1 MLLTITPVLGG
12 FSAAYSRFRRCSHA
26 LRITA
31 FRTSKGR
38 PDMATQLGA
47 FAPGVLRSGAMDSS
61 RRILLV
67 AYDDAQILDIACPS
81 GALDIANRYGATPP
95 YTIELGT
102 VGGRAT
108 RSSAG
113 IILGATRHLE
123 TVTGRLDTLMIVGGV
138 GSEAAAADD
147 RLVDQ
152 VRRLADRSRRVA
164 SICTGTYVLAAAGLL
179 DHRRVTTHWGYG
191 EHLAARHPTVAV
203 DVAPLYIRDGNIYTS
218 AGVTS
223 ALDLTLSLIEDD
235 HGPTLARAVA
245 RELVS
250 YLHRPA
256 DQAQIS
262 MFLAA
267 PPPGD
272 RLVRD
277 LTGYIAGHLT
287 EDLTPATLAARAA
300 ISTRHLTRLFS
311 THLGTTPAR
320 AVRATR
326 TEAAAHLLRSSRLS
340 LAAIARRCGFGSA
353 QTLRQAFLD
362 HYGISGDKIRRMPDM
377 PSLRDAPKHETPV
390 A

>member
-1 MLLTITPVLGG
+1 MLI
-12 FSAAYSRFRRCSHA
+12 
-26 LRITA
+26 
-31 FRTSKGR
+31 
-38 PDMATQLGA
+38 
-47 FAPGVLRSGAMDSS
+47 
-61 RRILLV
+61 V
-67 AYDDAQILDIACPS
+67 AYDDSQILDVACPS
-81 GALDIANRYGATPP
+81 GALDLANRHGADPP
-95 YTIELGT
+95 YEIELGT
-102 VGGRAT
+102 VGRAPA

-113 IILGATRHLE
+113 IALGACRSLE
-123 TVTGRLDTLMIVGGV
+123 EVAGPLDTLLVAGG
-138 GSEAAAADD
+138 GGYARAAADT
-147 RLVDQ
+147 RLVTQ
-152 VRRLADRSRRVA
+152 VRRLARASRRVA
-164 SICTGTYVLAAAGLL
+164 SVCTGAYVLAAAGLL
-179 DHRRVTTHWGYG
+179 DHRRATTHWRYG
-191 EHLAARHPTVAV
+191 AELAARHPAVAV
-203 DVAPLYIRDGNIYTS
+203 DTAPLYIRDGNVYTA

-277 LTGYIAGHLT
+277 LAVHIAAHLA
-287 EDLTPATLAARAA
+287 EDLSPAALAARAGV
-300 ISTRHLTRLFS
+300 STRHLTRLFAA
-311 THLGTTPAR
+311 HLGTTPAR
-320 AVRATR
+320 AVRAAR
-326 TEAAAHLLRSSRLS
+326 TEAAAHLVRSSALP

-362 HYGISGDKIRRMPDM
+362 AYGVSGDTMRKMPDM
-377 PSLRDAPKHETPV
+377 PRPRAGSRRQTPG

>member
-1 MLLTITPVLGG
+1 MDTRRRVL
-12 FSAAYSRFRRCSHA
+12 
-26 LRITA
+26 I
-31 FRTSKGR
+31 
-38 PDMATQLGA
+38 
-47 FAPGVLRSGAMDSS
+47 
-61 RRILLV
+61 V
-67 AYDDAQILDIACPS
+67 AYDDAQILDIASPS

-95 YTIELGT
+95 YAVELGT
-102 VGGRAT
+102 LGRRAT

-113 IILGATRHLE
+113 IVLAAGRGLE
-123 TVTGRLDTLMIVGGV
+123 AVTGRLDTLIVVGGA
-138 GSEAAAADD
+138 GYAEAAADE
-147 RLVDQ
+147 RLLAQ
-152 VRRLADRSRRVA
+152 VRRLAERSRRIA
-164 SICTGTYVLAAAGLL
+164 SVCTGTYVLAAAGLL

-191 EHLAARHPTVAV
+191 EQLAARHPAVAV
-203 DVAPLYIRDGNIYTS
+203 DVGPLYIRDGNVYTS

-277 LTGYIAGHLT
+277 LAGYIAGNLA
-287 EDLTPATLAARAA
+287 EDLTPAALAARAGV
-300 ISTRHLTRLFS
+300 STRHLTRLF
-311 THLGTTPAR
+311 TAHLGTTPTR
-320 AVRATR
+320 AVRTTR
-326 TEAAAHLLRSSRLS
+326 TEAAAHLVRTSGLA
-340 LAAIARRCGFGSA
+340 LAAIARRCGFRSP

-362 HYGISGDKIRRMPDM
+362 HYGVGGDRIRRMPDM
-377 PSLRDAPKHETPV
+377 PQPLARAAHQTPDP
-390 A
+390 

>member
-1 MLLTITPVLGG
+1 MDNRRRVL
-12 FSAAYSRFRRCSHA
+12 
-26 LRITA
+26 I
-31 FRTSKGR
+31 
-38 PDMATQLGA
+38 
-47 FAPGVLRSGAMDSS
+47 
-61 RRILLV
+61 V

-102 VGGRAT
+102 LGRRAA

-113 IILGATRHLE
+113 IALGAGRGLE
-123 TVTGRLDTLMIVGGV
+123 EVTGRLDTVIVVGGV
-138 GSEAAAADD
+138 GYEKAAADA
-147 RLVDQ
+147 RLLAQ
-152 VRRLADRSRRVA
+152 VRRLAERSRRIA
-164 SICTGTYVLAAAGLL
+164 SVCTGTYVLAAAGLL
-179 DHRRVTTHWGYG
+179 DDRRVTTHWGYG
-191 EHLAARHPTVAV
+191 EQLAARHPRVAV
-203 DVAPLYIRDGNIYTS
+203 DVGPLYIRDGDVYTA

-272 RLVRD
+272 RLVGD
-277 LTGYIAGHLT
+277 LAGHIAGNLA
-287 EDLTPATLAARAA
+287 EDLTPAALAARAGV
-300 ISTRHLTRLFS
+300 STRHLTRLF
-311 THLGTTPAR
+311 TAHLGTTPAR
-320 AVRATR
+320 AVRAAR
-326 TEAAAHLLRSSRLS
+326 TEAAVHLVRSSELS
-340 LAAIARRCGFGSA
+340 LETIARRCGFRSA

-362 HYGISGDKIRRMPDM
+362 HYGVGGDTIRRMPDM
-377 PSLRDAPKHETPV
+377 PRPRTPSGHETSAP
-390 A
+390 